1 LLDNIK
7 NSDEIV
13 LLADLKGGS
22 PYTSAA
28 TLLSEKGMLEKSVII
43 SGLNLPLILTVLF
56 EKNKLEENGRI
67 KEVTASRLRRI
78 EHHISNKNDEL
89 INTPITRIQTSGSID
104 MDYFLF
110 ESKYRGSRDE
120 IKERQKVYL
129 DYFKER
135 QHVLDIGCGKG
146 EFVELLAENNIGV
159 SGIDIDKDNVI
170 YCIDKGLPVK
180 LAEALEYLQSCED
193 SSLDGIFMAQVA
205 EHLKPNDLITLI
217 RLARRKLQ
225 AGAYFIA
232 KTINPQSLI
241 VFTES
246 YYMDPSHI
254 KMVHPLTI
262 NFIFETEG
270 FLNIEFKFLSPVADD
285 MKIPRLECMEDCKNI
300 DDFNNAI
307 SKLND
312 LVYGCR
318 DYAIIAKR

>member
-1 LLDNIK
+1 MNNIPAAESK
-7 NSDEIV
+7 
-13 LLADLKGGS
+13 S
-22 PYTSAA
+22 P
-28 TLLSEKGMLEKSVII
+28 
-43 SGLNLPLILTVLF
+43 
-56 EKNKLEENGRI
+56 
-67 KEVTASRLRRI
+67 
-78 EHHISNKNDEL
+78 D
-89 INTPITRIQTSGSID
+89 SID

-110 ESKYRGSRDE
+110 EAKYRGSRAE
-120 IKERQKVYL
+120 IKERQRVYL
-129 DYFKER
+129 DYFRDRK
-135 QHVLDIGCGKG
+135 HVLDIGCGKG
-146 EFVELLAENNIGV
+146 EFVEVLTENNIGV
-159 SGIDIDKDNVI
+159 LGIDINIDNVN
-170 YCIDKGLPVK
+170 YCTDLGLPVK
-180 LAEALEYLQSCED
+180 YAEAVEYLNSCEN

-205 EHLKPNDLITLI
+205 EHLSPNHLIKLI
-217 RLARRKLQ
+217 KLAREKLQ
-225 AGAYFIA
+225 TGAYFIVE
-232 KTINPQSLI
+232 TINPQSLI